1 MFRLPIRDKPRIGS
15 IAFETGRTD
24 SWHQRAPGPLDSASR
39 PSSYGGFFVA
49 SKTSAPSSTR
59 IPEKS
64 GAGPY
69 IAGVVV
75 LALLIGGLVYWRSGT
90 GPEVPPAPVANEAP
104 AQPPPEV
111 AHFAPPPPP
120 EIEEEPD
127 AGADAA
133 AATGPKVAGTGT
145 TGGGSC
151 GNCGAG
157 KSSGALNSALSAMAG
172 SAKGCYD
179 RALRNSAV
187 SGKLTVSVQVGSN
200 GSVCGASIASDT
212 VGSPE
217 IRSCVLGRFQGQS
230 FPKPESG
237 CVVVNI
243 PINFEIKN

>member
-1 MFRLPIRDKPRIGS
+1 M
-15 IAFETGRTD
+15 
-24 SWHQRAPGPLDSASR
+24 
-39 PSSYGGFFVA
+39 A

-59 IPEKS
+59 VPEKS

-69 IAGVVV
+69 VGGVVI
-75 LALLIGGLVYWRSGT
+75 LALLIGGLFWWRSKSDPT
-90 GPEVPPAPVANEAP
+90 PTAPTTVAQQAPPP
-104 AQPPPEV
+104 QPPTPQ
-111 AHFAPPPPP
+111 FAPPPPP

-127 AGADAA
+127 AGEDAG
-133 AATGPKVAGTGT
+133 AATKVAKGAGT
-145 TGGGSC
+145 TGGGACS
-151 GNCGAG
+151 NCGTG

-187 SGKLTVSVQVGSN
+187 SGRLTVSVQVGPT

-217 IRSCVLGRFQGQS
+217 IRSCVLGRFQGQQ
-230 FPKPESG
+230 FPPPESG